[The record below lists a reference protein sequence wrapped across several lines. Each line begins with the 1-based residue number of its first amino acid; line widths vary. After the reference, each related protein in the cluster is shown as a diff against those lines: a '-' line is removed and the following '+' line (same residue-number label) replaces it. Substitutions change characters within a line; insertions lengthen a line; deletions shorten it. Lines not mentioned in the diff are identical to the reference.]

1 MKVNVSKFE
10 NSSYR
15 DCSLPLTV
23 GELKELFNK
32 FDIPDHM
39 PMYFEGH
46 LIRGFE
52 LVPNYDKK
60 TLEEDDDLESYNDS
74 SNWRIE
80 FS

>member
-1 MKVNVSKFE
+1 MKVDVSKFE

-23 GELKELFNK
+23 GELN
-32 FDIPDHM
+32 
-39 PMYFEGH
+39 
-46 LIRGFE
+46 E

-74 SNWRIE
+74 SNWHIE
-80 FS
+80 FN